1 MYLIILQ
8 SMRCLLLVGP
18 HMVLPQE
25 GVPAT
30 GGNLCTVGPRGD
42 PEEGEDQE
50 KIEGKE
56 MKNGVG
62 DRREGRKEGH
72 DYVHIHHAFLLFA
85 EVEVVPFPLLLHLK
99 LKPLGQ
105 TINGEMALY
114 RKTIITG
121 NLGIYYNNYVILTLF

>member
-1 MYLIILQ
+1 MIIRNLVYLIILQ

-25 GVPAT
+25 GVQAT

-42 PEEGEDQE
+42 PEEGEDKE
-50 KIEGKE
+50 TIEGKE

-72 DYVHIHHAFLLFA
+72 DCVHIHLHVCVMHFYFLQKWKW
-85 EVEVVPFPLLLHLK
+85 FPSLSCY
-99 LKPLGQ
+99 
-105 TINGEMALY
+105 T
-114 RKTIITG
+114 
-121 NLGIYYNNYVILTLF
+121 